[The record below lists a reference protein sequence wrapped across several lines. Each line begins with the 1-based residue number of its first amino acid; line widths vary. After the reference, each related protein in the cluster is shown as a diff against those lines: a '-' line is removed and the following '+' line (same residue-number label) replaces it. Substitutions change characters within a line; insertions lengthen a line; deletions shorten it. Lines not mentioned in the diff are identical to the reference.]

1 MLQTDKL
8 QTDKLQTDK
17 LQTNKLQTNKGT
29 EQYLKTLSEKEMK
42 SYLIAKSHLGT
53 SFQLDKS
60 VGFLKWKAANNY

>member
-1 MLQTDKL
+1 MLQTPSLNGYGSLQNTEDKG
-8 QTDKLQTDK
+8 TDKPL
-17 LQTNKLQTNKGT
+17 T

-60 VGFLKWKAANNY
+60 VGFLKWKAANNH